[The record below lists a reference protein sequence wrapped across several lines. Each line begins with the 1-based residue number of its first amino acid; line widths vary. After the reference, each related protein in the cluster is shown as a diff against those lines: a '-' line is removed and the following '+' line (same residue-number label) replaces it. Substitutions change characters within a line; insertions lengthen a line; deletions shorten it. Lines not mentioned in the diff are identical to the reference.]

1 VCVADALYML
11 LGVTPANKGAEVL
24 CMLEMWRDRQL
35 SLGSSIYEEVMYM
48 ATNVWEPSGLGESST
63 RLVQILDK
71 MKQDKIVGYVR
82 NPTTIPLAE
91 AARSVLHKSIEETYA
106 FTKGIQ
112 LISCPT
118 VDAGNPLSSQD
129 QSAGSTAV
137 SQDPHPRANA
147 RHIAE
152 FDHAASVDGAPHV
165 GHRAALEGTAD
176 DVIEEHADFFT
187 AAPKDEGNFSRQNKA
202 RYVRQMS
209 VGSAARPRTISARDL
224 VQIESYGGGGYS
236 VVQIVPGLHPVL
248 RSPGDSCNIPVL
260 QQKSLGRRDSLEKS
274 SEITHSKIDRI
285 FSNNGATWEHLN
297 QLPAGSTL
305 MGNGFYLRKSSD
317 GGWVLLM
324 GATTQEVLDHPPYH
338 LWSVLDTVRLAALD
352 FDEQVVDVF
361 KGIVSLAFEPKVA
374 SFFTQEENFLKML
387 QKIRRHSVIASD
399 TARASGGSDLPE
411 RTWYLEYLER
421 ELTICQHI
429 NDVLSKIR
437 DESSGKQGSATVVST
452 FKSGDLEKSL
462 SVPVKSTEH
471 WTNDICKVLGLLVGI
486 RNWVPRSQLIFTLEL
501 VIRNSQSMIQ
511 KLERQIGGPDKK
523 CDSAFCEEN
532 DENEQDDDSVGS
544 EGVQYDIFADDDA
557 NSHSLV
563 EGGAESRGASSRVPM
578 APRQLEFSNIEI
590 QNRLIAAHEHI
601 TQRKFNQESVKILE
615 NMTERKRFKNRVEW
629 TQHFEDSDSEDESK
643 APADIKRRSRK
654 GRDTG
659 DESDE
664 DDQVVDDAH
673 KIRTLASAVHLKD
686 EFDDDELDLP
696 LRTECDMEHESL
708 FPSTWGYGA
717 PVFSSFCATS
727 IMSEHIPM
735 YHVPINVRG
744 LKITYSDSEG
754 MPVAFLFHKAILRRS
769 LKEFVN
775 EAGYSVFLN
784 EALRRGPVS
793 TANAAAEKKEIAP
806 RAEEEEEEEFEGVSY
821 TASVSALLA
830 SGWTLHMQRPYSHAT
845 RLKELDPGQGT
856 WMIVGAREAGSDQ
869 MILAATAKR
878 EDVLRRTCGQKETH
892 LANGVYWYCWE
903 GKSFGF
909 AGNADIEL
917 GTGDTSSAGGDEHR
931 LSWHIDGNGGW
942 RAGSRKQL
950 NSCQKHEK
958 LIFVKTCVKQDD
970 DSRSCGSDDEQDD
983 DSVGS
988 DDDQGDRAQRS
999 EEEVEE
1005 KMSEEEVEERMKAEW
1020 NELSA
1025 DEKKY
1030 YAQREEE
1037 IASTSRR
1044 ANYRMLAYRE
1054 ELLRWLVDLV
1064 RSPLPTAAIHWF
1076 LDKLENGATT
1086 QSVPSLTS
1094 SVNANGQA
1102 SENEIGG
1109 NLNLLVIAHCIAKAL
1124 PSPNEAKSLF
1134 SSAFHIPLSFLR
1146 FTNRKNDIYG
1156 IHIVRGGTLKELQD
1170 HGAVVE
1176 VCDLG
1181 YDALT
1186 RSKDNASMYLSIIKL
1201 FSKFIWLV
1209 YVIGLDTIDD
1219 ALLKWLAEYTR
1230 AHPWRFVYLEV
1241 SLEVDTHLRA
1251 HIHSHLHIYKH
1262 THTHTHTE
1270 YSN

>member
-1 VCVADALYML
+1 MCVADALYML
-11 LGVTPANKGAEVL
+11 LGVTPANKGTEVL

-71 MKQDKIVGYVR
+71 MNQDKIVGYVR

-91 AARSVLHKSIEETYA
+91 AARSVHHKSIEETYA

-112 LISCPT
+112 MISCPN

-129 QSAGSTAV
+129 QSAGPSAV
-137 SQDPHPRANA
+137 SQDPHPRTNA

-152 FDHAASVDGAPHV
+152 FDHAASFDGAPHA

-187 AAPKDEGNFSRQNKA
+187 AAPKDESNFSRQNKA
-202 RYVRQMS
+202 HMRQIS

-248 RSPGDSCNIPVL
+248 RSPGDSDSCNIPVL

-274 SEITHSKIDRI
+274 SDITHSKIDRI

-352 FDEQVVDVF
+352 FDEQVIDVF

-374 SFFTQEENFLKML
+374 SFFTPEENFLKML
-387 QKIRRHSVIASD
+387 QKIRRHSLIASD
-399 TARASGGSDLPE
+399 TARASGGSELPE
-411 RTWYLEYLER
+411 STWYLEYLVR
-421 ELTICQHI
+421 ELTICRHI

-437 DESSGKQGSATVVST
+437 DESSGKHGSATVVST
-452 FKSGDLEKSL
+452 FKSGDLEKNL

-471 WTNDICKVLGLLVGI
+471 WANDICKVLGLLVGI

-511 KLERQIGGPDKK
+511 RLERQIGGPAKK
-523 CDSAFCEEN
+523 RDSAFCEED

-557 NSHSLV
+557 NAQGPV
-563 EGGAESRGASSRVPM
+563 EGDAGSGVPM

-601 TQRKFNQESVKILE
+601 TQRKFNQESVKILA
-615 NMTERKRFKNRVEW
+615 NMTERKRFKNRFEW
-629 TQHFEDSDSEDESK
+629 TKPFEDSDSEDESK

-654 GRDTG
+654 GRETG

-673 KIRTLASAVHLKD
+673 KIRTLASAVHVKD

-708 FPSTWGYGA
+708 FPSTWVYGA

-735 YHVPINVRG
+735 YHVPINVRS

-754 MPVAFLFHKAILRRS
+754 LPVAFLFHKAILRRS

-784 EALRRGPVS
+784 KALRLKPV
-793 TANAAAEKKEIAP
+793 AAE
-806 RAEEEEEEEFEGVSY
+806 
-821 TASVSALLA
+821 
-830 SGWTLHMQRPYSHAT
+830 
-845 RLKELDPGQGT
+845 
-856 WMIVGAREAGSDQ
+856 
-869 MILAATAKR
+869 
-878 EDVLRRTCGQKETH
+878 
-892 LANGVYWYCWE
+892 
-903 GKSFGF
+903 
-909 AGNADIEL
+909 
-917 GTGDTSSAGGDEHR
+917 
-931 LSWHIDGNGGW
+931 
-942 RAGSRKQL
+942 
-950 NSCQKHEK
+950 
-958 LIFVKTCVKQDD
+958 QDD

-988 DDDQGDRAQRS
+988 DDDQADRAQRS

-1005 KMSEEEVEERMKAEW
+1005 RNKADW
-1020 NELSA
+1020 NKLSA

-1037 IASTSRR
+1037 NASTSRR

-1134 SSAFHIPLSFLR
+1134 SSAFHIPPSFLR

-1241 SLEVDTHLRA
+1241 RHSPACTHA
-1251 HIHSHLHIYKH
+1251 H
-1262 THTHTHTE
+1262 
-1270 YSN
+1270 

>member
-11 LGVTPANKGAEVL
+11 LGVTPANKGTEVL

-71 MKQDKIVGYVR
+71 MNQDKIVGYVR

-118 VDAGNPLSSQD
+118 VDTGNPLSSQD

-137 SQDPHPRANA
+137 SQDPHPRTNA

-202 RYVRQMS
+202 RYMRQMS

-248 RSPGDSCNIPVL
+248 RSPVDSCNIPVL

-285 FSNNGATWEHLN
+285 FSNNGATWEHLH

-324 GATTQEVLDHPPYH
+324 GATTQEVLEHPPYH

-374 SFFTQEENFLKML
+374 SFFTPDEKILKML
-387 QKIRRHSVIASD
+387 QKIRRHSVIAAD
-399 TARASGGSDLPE
+399 TARVSGGSELPE
-411 RTWYLEYLER
+411 GTWYLEYLER

-437 DESSGKQGSATVVST
+437 DESSGKHGSATVVST

-471 WTNDICKVLGLLVGI
+471 WANDICKVLGLLVGI

-523 CDSAFCEEN
+523 SDSAFCEED
-532 DENEQDDDSVGS
+532 DENEHDDDSVGS
-544 EGVQYDIFADDDA
+544 EGVQYDILADDDA
-557 NSHSLV
+557 NAQGPV
-563 EGGAESRGASSRVPM
+563 EGGVGSRGASSRFPM

-601 TQRKFNQESVKILE
+601 TQRKFNQESVKILA
-615 NMTERKRFKNRVEW
+615 NMSERKRFKNRVEW
-629 TQHFEDSDSEDESK
+629 TKHFEDSDSEDESK

-696 LRTECDMEHESL
+696 LRTECEMEHESL

-784 EALRRGPVS
+784 EALRRGPV
-793 TANAAAEKKEIAP
+793 AAAAFAAAP
-806 RAEEEEEEEFEGVSY
+806 SAEP
-821 TASVSALLA
+821 AAAAAPVSAAQQPIKSDTLLLTEMLSKYDLDDEVDLLA
-830 SGWTLHMQRPYSHAT
+830 QNGIQKDRDLEY
-845 RLKELDPGQGT
+845 LDEDRINDKQLTPVTKAKLRRMAKALTERSKLVDESEGQG
-856 WMIVGAREAGSDQ
+856 
-869 MILAATAKR
+869 
-878 EDVLRRTCGQKETH
+878 
-892 LANGVYWYCWE
+892 
-903 GKSFGF
+903 
-909 AGNADIEL
+909 
-917 GTGDTSSAGGDEHR
+917 DE
-931 LSWHIDGNGGW
+931 
-942 RAGSRKQL
+942 
-950 NSCQKHEK
+950 
-958 LIFVKTCVKQDD
+958 
-970 DSRSCGSDDEQDD
+970 
-983 DSVGS
+983 
-988 DDDQGDRAQRS
+988 AQR
-999 EEEVEE
+999 

-1020 NELSA
+1020 NKLPA
-1025 DEKKY
+1025 DGKKY
-1030 YAQREEE
+1030 YAQREEQN
-1037 IASTSRR
+1037 ARTSRR

-1094 SVNANGQA
+1094 SVSANGKA

-1134 SSAFHIPLSFLR
+1134 SSAFHIPPSFLR